1 MNIILIGKSGSG
13 KSTLSKYIIEQYHF
27 NKYSLGDNV
36 KKFISDLTLVL
47 HNLNHSNELI
57 KLDDLYD
64 VNIKNNYRKHM
75 QLIATDLCQ
84 TYFGK
89 TCWCKSINP
98 VGNYIID
105 DCRFIH
111 EYEYFKNKD
120 TKVIKIERNNENNF
134 EHISETEILNYIKPD
149 LIIKNNDSINDL
161 YKQFDNWFKNI
172 TTNK

>member
-13 KSTLSKYIIEQYHF
+13 KSTLSKYVSEKYNF
-27 NKYSLGDNV
+27 TKYSLGDNV
-36 KKFISDLTLVL
+36 KKFISDLTEILY
-47 HNLNHSNELI
+47 NLNNNNELI
-57 KLDDLYD
+57 KLEDLYD

-98 VGNYIID
+98 IGKYIID

-111 EYEYFKNKD
+111 EYKYFKNEH
-120 TKVIKIERNNENNF
+120 TKIIKLERENENNF
-134 EHISETEILNYIKPD
+134 EHISESEILNYIKPD
-149 LIIKNNDSINDL
+149 LIIKNDGTLNEL
-161 YKQFDNWFKNI
+161 YDKFDNWFNQI
-172 TTNK
+172 YE